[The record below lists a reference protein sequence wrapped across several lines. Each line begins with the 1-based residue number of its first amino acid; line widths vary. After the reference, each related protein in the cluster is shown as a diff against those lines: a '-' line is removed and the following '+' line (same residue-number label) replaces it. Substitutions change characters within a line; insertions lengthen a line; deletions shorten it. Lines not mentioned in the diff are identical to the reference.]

1 MCIIFVTTIAQDCTA
16 LHHLKFLFWHYLYR
30 VYLLNNGRCLRF
42 LNAVLSALM
51 IFHIN
56 IQALNYALERAQEF
70 SSGLEEHFKVLWGKL
85 KFVLE
90 PYTSHHSK
98 SMGRHSNC
106 CGCCGF
112 FRDLNIWVLYWCLP
126 NFRIFHLC
134 AIASLILEGKL
145 EMDKETI
152 HMLPKSSIS
161 ENFCILLWKSSSL
174 KQIWLK
180 FNFNLSSPV

>member
-98 SMGRHSNC
+98 SMGRHGNC
-106 CGCCGF
+106 CGCCVFFSRPEYLGF
-112 FRDLNIWVLYWCLP
+112 TLYWCLP

-145 EMDKETI
+145 EMAKKQYTCC
-152 HMLPKSSIS
+152 PKAQYLRTFAY
-161 ENFCILLWKSSSL
+161 FCG
-174 KQIWLK
+174 
-180 FNFNLSSPV
+180 NHHP